1 MKKNIVVLFPL
12 VLLTAIFFGAAYAAD
27 APKVAMS
34 LTGPINDQ
42 SWNQAGYEGLMMIK
56 DKLGAEVAFQERVPL
71 SNVEESLRNYAA
83 QGYNI
88 VIGMGDQYSEAGKVV
103 AEEYPDVIVIV
114 MSGIYS
120 GDNLIATAMFDEE
133 IAYVA
138 GVTAALMSKTGVI
151 GYIGGMEIPPVI
163 RNQTGYENGAKAT
176 NPDIEV
182 KSAVL
187 GDFADAAKGKEAA
200 AAMIE
205 QGVDII
211 YYYVDN
217 AMLGIFEAAH
227 EAKDVKLIGI
237 MYDQSVLAPDLI
249 ITSVL
254 QNTAA
259 SVLAVTENALNG
271 DITGEVQLFGMA
283 SGATGLAPF
292 SDTVPQDVQD
302 KVNAVMDQILSGEL
316 VINRE

>member
-1 MKKNIVVLFPL
+1 MRKLYLLGVIVLAIMMAVSAVFADDVL
-12 VLLTAIFFGAAYAAD
+12 
-27 APKVAMS
+27 KVGMS

-42 SWNQAGYEGLMMIK
+42 SWNQSGYEGLMMIK
-56 DKLGAEVAFQERVPL
+56 EELGAEVAFQEKVPL

-83 QGYNI
+83 QGYDI

-103 AEEYPDVIVIV
+103 AEEYPDTIVIV
-114 MSGIYS
+114 MSGVYS
-120 GDNLIATAMFDEE
+120 GENLIATAMFDEE
-133 IAYVA
+133 AAYVA
-138 GVTAALMSKTGVI
+138 GVTAALVSESGVI

-163 RNQTGYENGAKAT
+163 RNQIGYTNGALSV

-187 GDFADAAKGKEAA
+187 GDFADSAKGKEAA

-205 QGVDII
+205 QGADVI

-217 AMLGIFEAAH
+217 AMLGIFEAAR
-227 EAKDVKLIGI
+227 EKGGVKLIGI
-237 MYDQSVLAPDLI
+237 MYDQSALAPDLI

-254 QNTAA
+254 QDTAA
-259 SVLAVTENALNG
+259 SVLAVAKKAAAGE
-271 DITGEVQLFGMA
+271 ITGETMLFGMD

-292 SDTVPQDVQD
+292 ADSVPQEVQD
-302 KVNAVMDQILSGEL
+302 KVQAVIDGILAGEI
-316 VINRE
+316 VIERE

>member
-1 MKKNIVVLFPL
+1 MKKLSLISVVVLAIVFCFSAVYADEPL
-12 VLLTAIFFGAAYAAD
+12 RIG
-27 APKVAMS
+27 MS
-34 LTGPINDQ
+34 LTGSINDQ

-56 DKLGAEVAFQERVPL
+56 DEMGAEVAFQEQVPL

-83 QGYNI
+83 QGYDI

-103 AEEYPDVIVIV
+103 AEEYPETIFIV
-114 MSGIYS
+114 MSGIYT

-138 GVTAALMSKTGVI
+138 GVTAALMSDSGVI

-163 RNQTGYENGAKAT
+163 RNQIGYTNGAQSI
-176 NPDIEV
+176 NPDIVV

-187 GDFADAAKGKEAA
+187 GDFGDSAKGKEAA

-205 QGVDII
+205 QGADVI

-217 AMLGIFEAAH
+217 AMLGIFEAAR
-227 EAKDVKLIGI
+227 EKEGVKLIGI
-237 MYDQSVLAPDLI
+237 MYDQSPLAPDLI

-259 SVLAVTENALNG
+259 SVLAVAKRAAAGE
-271 DITGEVQLFGMA
+271 ITGETMLFGMD

-292 SDTVPQDVQD
+292 AESVPQDVQD
-302 KVNAVMDQILSGEL
+302 KVQAVIDQILAGEL
-316 VINRE
+316 VIERE